1 MESAQLPV
9 MLGQRLLL
17 VDDDESVLNSL
28 DAVFKMH
35 GFETTCCS
43 TVSEALRSITKH
55 PFDIVVT
62 DLNIGEPGDG
72 FTVVSALRRVQP
84 NAAALIITGYPA
96 FDNALQAIREQVD
109 DYVVKPISP
118 PDLLQTIE
126 RIRSTRSTHVP
137 IATKR
142 ISAIVREHRTEIEG
156 RWLERV
162 REYAKEIG
170 RNDLDDS
177 QLLDHLP
184 TLIDELCSRVE
195 ERRSSTSVAAKEAAA
210 AHGKLRREQRL
221 DASCILHEGTELR
234 QQILRTVHDRLLQ
247 VNLSNLILD
256 LAGMSESL
264 DDQLT
269 LSMEAHLGKF

>member
-17 VDDDESVLNSL
+17 VDDDEAVLNSL
-28 DAVFKMH
+28 DAVFRMH

-43 TVSEALRSITKH
+43 TVSEALCAITKNT
-55 PFDIVVT
+55 FDILVT

-96 FDNALQAIREQVD
+96 FDNALKAIREQVD

-118 PDLLQTIE
+118 PDLLRTIE

-142 ISAIVREHRTEIEG
+142 ISAIVLEHRTEIEG

-162 REYAKEIG
+162 REYAKGIG
-170 RNDLDDS
+170 RNDLDDRV
-177 QLLDHLP
+177 LLSHLP
-184 TLIDELCSRVE
+184 KLIDELCSRVE
-195 ERRSSTSVAAKEAAA
+195 ERRSSSSVPAKKAAI
-210 AHGKLRREQRL
+210 AHGRLRRKQGL
-221 DASCILHEGTELR
+221 DAGFILNEGTSLR
-234 QQILRTVHDRLLQ
+234 QEILKTVHHRLLQ

-256 LAGMSESL
+256 LAGMSEGL
-264 DDQLT
+264 DEQLK
-269 LSMEAHLGKF
+269 LSMEAYSGKS